1 MTETG
6 EARSLPLQDIIPASA
21 ASGTRSAD
29 AGTGNHAAAAE
40 PNSSSDEEAEELSF
54 QQLVQH
60 SALVARHHCR
70 ACQIIIVAS
79 GLKLS
84 RDTLKVLVGVS
95 CSNMTEPNEGVKA
108 GISRA

>member
-6 EARSLPLQDIIPASA
+6 EPRSLPLQDIIPASA

-29 AGTGNHAAAAE
+29 AVAGGNAAVAE

-60 SALVARHHCR
+60 SALC
-70 ACQIIIVAS
+70 ACQHTHAHAH
-79 GLKLS
+79 
-84 RDTLKVLVGVS
+84 T
-95 CSNMTEPNEGVKA
+95 
-108 GISRA
+108 